1 MREILFRAKN
11 SNKEWVYGYLSVDP
25 RNTPVIEDFIKI
37 GKMNINYIDVDT
49 LGQYIGIKDRNG
61 NKIFEGD
68 ILRYDDGKDSST
80 FAIKYNGCNFY
91 ADENGVLDIIID
103 NDAVDVLET
112 DCEIIGNI
120 YDN

>member
-1 MREILFRAKN
+1 MREILFRGIN

-25 RNTPVIEDFIKI
+25 TGAPVIEDFIKV
-37 GKMNINYIDVDT
+37 GKMSINYIDVDT

-61 NKIFEGD
+61 NKIFDGD
-68 ILRYDDGKDSST
+68 ILEHDYGEDSFT
-80 FAIKYNGCNFY
+80 FAIKHNGCNFCI
-91 ADENGVLDIIID
+91 DEKGELDIID
-103 NDAVDVLET
+103 DATIEILGT